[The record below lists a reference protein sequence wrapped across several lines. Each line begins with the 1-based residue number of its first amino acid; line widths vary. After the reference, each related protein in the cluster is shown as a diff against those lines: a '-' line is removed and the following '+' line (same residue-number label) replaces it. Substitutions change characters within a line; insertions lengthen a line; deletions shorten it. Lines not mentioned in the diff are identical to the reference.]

1 MTCHLWTKLCANLP
15 IAPGWISIDLNAK
28 DSWKTRNQPLLW
40 SFTVEEES
48 YPSGRKEMQL
58 DTVFAWL
65 DHGNQVTAKVSS
77 LISSEEWIP
86 HCKIPLIPIPAVSSL
101 CNIKVWHIQ
110 RRLTLPHHLPVSPPP
125 ASTPHCQTNRTR
137 TFSDNP
143 IYCVSMAMG
152 ISTALRLCCYCNV
165 AASVRAYRCLWRQRR
180 EEPFCQED
188 NCWSP
193 WNIKFRLRFAENV
206 AHWSHSCVPW
216 RALCLRFMWF

>member
-1 MTCHLWTKLCANLP
+1 MYPQTCYHVVWNRNSLLSSEEQTSQQLHNKDFNVFKFLPLIKTGVKLDSWQLIYCSWQKRDNLSLVNRTVCQFANCSRVNLH
-15 IAPGWISIDLNAK
+15 WSQCK
-28 DSWKTRNQPLLW
+28 DSWKSRNQPLLW

-101 CNIKVWHIQ
+101 CNIKAWHSQ

-125 ASTPHCQTNRTR
+125 ASTPHCQTNRNR
-137 TFSDNP
+137 TFSESSP
-143 IYCVSMAMG
+143 
-152 ISTALRLCCYCNV
+152 STAF
-165 AASVRAYRCLWRQRR
+165 LWQL
-180 EEPFCQED
+180 E
-188 NCWSP
+188 
-193 WNIKFRLRFAENV
+193 
-206 AHWSHSCVPW
+206 
-216 RALCLRFMWF
+216 